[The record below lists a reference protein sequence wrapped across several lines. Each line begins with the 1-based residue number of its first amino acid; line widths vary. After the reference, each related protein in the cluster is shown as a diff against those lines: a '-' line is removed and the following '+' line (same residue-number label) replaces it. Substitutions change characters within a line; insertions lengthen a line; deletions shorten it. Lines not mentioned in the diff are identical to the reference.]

1 MKSQLQ
7 RHQQQMEEARA
18 TIASLHSRQMADREA
33 IGSLMGQLQEVRLSC
48 ATGEAKI
55 GSLKKELQDT
65 SSELSEAL
73 ARVNRQVHV
82 LVHVHVGCQGLQIKG
97 GWGGVHVCIP
107 CLWKSPSKELYDHI
121 LLPLSPPP
129 SLFFLLL
136 VSFPSEK

>member
-1 MKSQLQ
+1 MKALNENSHLSSTITQLETDMKSQLQ

-65 SSELSEAL
+65 SSELSEAS
-73 ARVNRQVHV
+73 ARVNRQV
-82 LVHVHVGCQGLQIKG
+82 GCWRG
-97 GWGGVHVCIP
+97 
-107 CLWKSPSKELYDHI
+107 
-121 LLPLSPPP
+121 
-129 SLFFLLL
+129 
-136 VSFPSEK
+136 